1 MMAVEENILNNDE
14 IFVDTLDKPKEG
26 VEQQRKQE
34 CLRGATSNGKVLGG
48 KRKQAQERVDKT
60 INKIYEK
67 DKQRELNEKRTKESL
82 SRQAFNQCVFYTV
95 FSGG

>member
-14 IFVDTLDKPKEG
+14 IFVDTVDKPKEG

-48 KRKQAQERVDKT
+48 KRK
-60 INKIYEK
+60 
-67 DKQRELNEKRTKESL
+67 
-82 SRQAFNQCVFYTV
+82 
-95 FSGG
+95 

>member
-1 MMAVEENILNNDE
+1 MMAVEENILNNE

-48 KRKQAQERVDKT
+48 KRK
-60 INKIYEK
+60 
-67 DKQRELNEKRTKESL
+67 
-82 SRQAFNQCVFYTV
+82 
-95 FSGG
+95 